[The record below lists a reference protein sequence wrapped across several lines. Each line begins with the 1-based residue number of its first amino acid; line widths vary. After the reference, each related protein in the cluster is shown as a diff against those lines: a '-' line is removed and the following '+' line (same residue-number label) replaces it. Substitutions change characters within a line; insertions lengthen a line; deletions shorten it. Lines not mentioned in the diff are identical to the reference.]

1 MQAVPVVRRLVKE
14 HRGGREVVRGRKGS
28 LQTSIA
34 VLLQRKLRTKRIA
47 TVRTAARPM
56 DSGPVTTGNVS
67 AKISCVMVTGT
78 AGGVKMRNKAPVLE
92 RSGVTIS
99 LLSKFQVVVV
109 LPPST

>member
-14 HRGGREVVRGRKGS
+14 HRGGREDAKEGVGM
-28 LQTSIA
+28 QISIV
-34 VLLQRKLRTKRIA
+34 VLLLRRLRRSKIA
-47 TVRTAARPM
+47 TIRTVARPM